1 MASVT
6 HADVLRGAASD
17 ADIAAFGGRQAHK
30 SFALAVGLQLFCE
43 ALAGP
48 DRAAV
53 MLIARPDCDPVPAF
67 RRLAQ
72 GVRLP
77 GDR

>member
-1 MASVT
+1 MAAVT
-6 HADVLRGAASD
+6 HGDVLRGAAEEV
-17 ADIAAFGGRQAHK
+17 DIIPFGGDRAHK
-30 SFALAVGLQLFCE
+30 SFALAVGLQMFCE

-48 DRAAV
+48 DRATV
-53 MLIARPDCDPVPAF
+53 MLIARPDRDPVPAF

-72 GVRLP
+72 GIRLP